1 MAEEMNQA
9 EWHEKAR
16 QAQAVSCL
24 LKGPVM
30 VLFHEFVAT
39 HPDLTW
45 AELQG
50 IPDCLEQALRQA
62 VSDLAFSFKRA
73 L

>member
-1 MAEEMNQA
+1 
-9 EWHEKAR
+9 
-16 QAQAVSCL
+16 
-24 LKGPVM
+24 M